1 MKRSR
6 AVWLGFAALLLSV
19 VLLVLWLPARWALP
33 LVQARLHG
41 WQLRAVQGSVWDGAA
56 DDLLT
61 ADGHRL
67 GRVQWR
73 LSRRALWGELAL
85 DLRFDGPNLQ
95 ASGRL
100 QRDAQGRQVWN
111 EVQARVD
118 LSGESPLLISA
129 LGDPQGT
136 LEVHLTHAV
145 LQANWPLQLDGR
157 MQWHDAAMRT
167 AQGRV
172 PLGELALDLRGR
184 DGVLQGTLHDLDHG
198 PLQLDGQLQ
207 ASPLGWRFTAALR
220 ARGSDPALRRWLG
233 VLGHADS
240 DGWVHLNRSGGLLVA
255 APSQG
260 TTP

>member
-6 AVWLGFAALLLSV
+6 VVWPGLALLLII

-33 LVQARLHG
+33 LVQPRLRG
-41 WQLRAVQGSVWDGAA
+41 LQLRHVHGSVWEGVA
-56 DDLLT
+56 DDLLA

-67 GRVQWR
+67 GRVRWQ
-73 LSRRALWGELAL
+73 LSRRALWGRLAL
-85 DLRFDGPNLQ
+85 ELHFDGPGMQ

-100 QRDAQGRQVWN
+100 QRDVQGRQAWDD
-111 EVQARVD
+111 VQARMA
-118 LSGESPLLISA
+118 LSGEPPLRVFVG
-129 LGDPQGT
+129 GDPQGT
-136 LEVHLTHAV
+136 LELHLAHV
-145 LQANWPLQLDGR
+145 LLQANWPLQLDGR

-172 PLGELALDLRGR
+172 PLGELAIDLHGR
-184 DGVLQGTLHDLDHG
+184 NGVLQATLHDLDHG

-207 ASPLGWRFTAALR
+207 ASPLGWRLNAALR
-220 ARGSDPALRRWLG
+220 ARGGDPALRRWLG
-233 VLGHADS
+233 TLGPL
-240 DGWVHLNRSGGLLVA
+240 DGNGWLHLHRSGGLLAA